1 MGKKLDC
8 DLLKG
13 QPTRDNNPK
22 GLEKTLWWVYIGNFE
37 IIISMIPPWR
47 EELFPAF
54 WAQGL
59 PQKILANITSLI

>member
-8 DLLKG
+8 DLLKDE
-13 QPTRDNNPK
+13 PTRDNSPK
-22 GLEKTLWWVYIGNFE
+22 GLGKILLGLYIGNFE

-54 WAQGL
+54 
-59 PQKILANITSLI
+59 

>member
-1 MGKKLDC
+1 LGKILQ
-8 DLLKG
+8 G
-13 QPTRDNNPK
+13 R
-22 GLEKTLWWVYIGNFE
+22 YIGNFE

-54 WAQGL
+54 WAQRL